1 MDLYLSRDG
10 HSGGADHHRPRNGR
24 MAAQTPFPEVSTK
37 PAAMNERRAMVLVML
52 LSLGL
57 WAIIC
62 ALMIA
67 VREVI
72 MLIF

>member
-1 MDLYLSRDG
+1 
-10 HSGGADHHRPRNGR
+10 
-24 MAAQTPFPEVSTK
+24 MAAQAPFPEVSTK
-37 PAAMNERRAMVLVML
+37 SAAMNERRAMVLVML

-62 ALMIA
+62 ALMLAI
-67 VREVI
+67 REVI

>member
-1 MDLYLSRDG
+1 
-10 HSGGADHHRPRNGR
+10 
-24 MAAQTPFPEVSTK
+24 MAALTPFPKVSPK
-37 PAAMNERRAMVLVML
+37 PAAMNERRAMVLVVL

-67 VREVI
+67 IREVI

>member
-1 MDLYLSRDG
+1 MDLYLSRNG
-10 HSGGADHHRPRNGR
+10 RGGADHHRPRNGR
-24 MAAQTPFPEVSTK
+24 MAAQAPFPEVSTK
-37 PAAMNERRAMVLVML
+37 SAAMNERRAMVLVML

-62 ALMIA
+62 ALMLAI
-67 VREVI
+67 REVI